1 MMKKIPL
8 RKCLATGE
16 QCPKK
21 DLFRIVRTPEGDIKI
36 DPTGKM
42 NGRGAYIKK
51 SAEAIALASKKRVL
65 DRQLE
70 REIPDSIYEAL
81 LALIK

>member
-1 MMKKIPL
+1 MKKIPL

-51 SAEAIALASKKRVL
+51 SAEAVTLAAKKRVL

-70 REIPDSIYEAL
+70 REVPDHIYDEL
-81 LALIK
+81 LTLIR